1 MRVATG
7 LMLGL
12 VLLAAGA
19 ARAEMTPADEASMR
33 TFAACLDEN
42 GGDEDACVGKLS
54 LYAWYP
60 VDDKVCDTIG
70 VRVEKVIELG
80 GQPKWRDL
88 FRNERCA
95 RLGLPHGAGAA
106 RAGTRWDQQEPY
118 AQCSELEIDWRDC
131 KEELGRH
138 AWHPY
143 DENDCLRTL
152 RGLRKQEQIMD
163 PNRPYIWFMLFHT
176 ERCRRLGFA
185 YFEPGAAQ

>member
-1 MRVATG
+1 MRVAVG
-7 LMLGL
+7 FVLGL
-12 VLLAAGA
+12 ALLAAGA
-19 ARAEMTPADEASMR
+19 ARAEMTGADEAGMR
-33 TFAACLDEN
+33 AFTACVEEA
-42 GGDEDACVGKLS
+42 GGDEDVCVDKLG
-54 LYAWYP
+54 LYAWFP
-60 VDDKVCDTIG
+60 LRDTACETVG
-70 VRVEKVIELG
+70 ARVEKVIELD

-106 RAGTRWDQQEPY
+106 KAGVRWNQLDRY

-143 DENDCLRTL
+143 DENDCLT
-152 RGLRKQEQIMD
+152 RGLEYQKKNKN
-163 PNRPYIWFMLFHT
+163 PNHPYIWFMLFET

-185 YFEPGAAQ
+185 YFKPGAEQ